1 MMESWTPRYIQPLS
15 RADRDVL
22 DLRARLWAATF
33 TGAETCIAWIVA
45 QIDALLPVV
54 QPLVAYDVTSAAS
67 YRKART

>member
-1 MMESWTPRYIQPLS
+1 MESWTPRYIQPLS
-15 RADRDVL
+15 RADVL

-33 TGAETCIAWIVA
+33 TGAETCIAWIMA

-54 QPLVAYDVTSAAS
+54 QPLVAHDVTSAAS